1 MRLFKRAAII
11 GVGLIGGSIGLAIK
25 KKGLAK
31 EVIGIGHR
39 RESILRA
46 LKTGAIDKGY
56 LDLSKIKDAD
66 LVILAAPVSQI
77 IKSLPRL
84 RKFINNDCVVI
95 DVGSTKSEI
104 IKVAAKSG
112 IEFIGCHPLAG
123 MEKGGAQNA
132 KSEIFK
138 NSLCLLVPLKDTRKG
153 ALDKI
158 QRLWREL
165 GARTKIL
172 DARNHDRILAFVSH
186 LPHAVVFALID
197 CLRLDYLS
205 YGSSGLKDTTRIG
218 LSGPL
223 LWRDIFLT
231 NRKELIKAIKE
242 FKSSLARLEFFLKS
256 SQPRKLGAYIKRAG
270 NKSRTFILQRRFRE
284 KGAG

>member
-1 MRLFKRAAII
+1 MRLFKRVAII

-31 EVIGIGHR
+31 EVIGIGR
-39 RESILRA
+39 RRKSLLRA
-46 LKTGAIDKGY
+46 LRIGAIDEGY
-56 LDLSKIKDAD
+56 LTLRKIKDAD

-84 RKFINNDCVVI
+84 HKFINNGCVVI

-104 IKVAAKSG
+104 ISLAAKSQ
-112 IEFIGCHPLAG
+112 IEFVGCHPLAG

-132 KSEIFK
+132 KSGIFK
-138 NSLCLLVPLKDTRKG
+138 NSLCLLVPLKDTSEVT
-153 ALDKI
+153 LDKI
-158 QRLWREL
+158 QRFWREL
-165 GARTKIL
+165 GARTEIL
-172 DARNHDRILAFVSH
+172 DAGSHDRILAFVSH

-197 CLRLDYLS
+197 CLKLDYLS
-205 YGSSGLKDTTRIG
+205 YAASGLKDTTRIG
-218 LSGPL
+218 LSEPL

-231 NRKELIKAIKE
+231 NRKELIKAIKK
-242 FKSSLARLEFFLKS
+242 FKNSLARLEFFLKS
-256 SQPRKLGAYIKRAG
+256 NQPRKLGIYLKKARD
-270 NKSRTFILQRRFRE
+270 KSRTFILQRRFRE